1 MVSIKKIIDNWED
14 LSQIDNSYWDELCE
28 YHLKGIGLQRGEKWE
43 NEEFLTSGMI
53 PMELINLQKVRKYLG
68 LDVSSN
74 QKRNCF
80 STNMAK
86 SPKIPTGYNEDLGR
100 NVSDGFPHYSKP
112 AEVYNRGSGGF
123 DKEKTWQ

>member
-1 MVSIKKIIDNWED
+1 M
-14 LSQIDNSYWDELCE
+14 
-28 YHLKGIGLQRGEKWE
+28 
-43 NEEFLTSGMI
+43 
-53 PMELINLQKVRKYLG
+53 RKYLG
-68 LDVSSN
+68 LDVPQIKN
-74 QKRNCF
+74 ELF

-86 SPKIPTGYNEDLGR
+86 SPKIPTGYNEDLDV